1 MDEHIL
7 YVGLDTDKN
16 HIDVAVAEPL
26 PGGEVRY
33 WGKVANEGAAL
44 DRTIKRLQRGGRQL
58 KVCYEAG
65 PCGYGIYRRLN
76 AKQQVS
82 CAVVA
87 PSLTPR
93 RPGVRVKTNR
103 RDCLMLVKLLRAE
116 ELTAAWVPDA
126 AHEAMRDLVRARAA
140 AVEDL
145 VRCRQRIASFL
156 LRQEIRYAGKPWT
169 KKHRVWLGRLEF
181 ATPAH
186 RLMFGEMLEA
196 LDQGMTRRARLTDH
210 IAELV
215 PSWSLA
221 WLVEALQA
229 LRGYRLINAAS
240 LVAEIGDPRRFAS
253 PRELMGY
260 LGMVPSEHS
269 TGDTVRRGG
278 LTKTGNRRARKVL
291 IEAAWTYTRAAKAA
305 SSRATG
311 QPAAVRAI
319 AEKARHRLS
328 GRYRRLTARG
338 KLAVVA
344 IAAVARESLGFI
356 WAIAHAA
363 APATAAVPQTP
374 HAGRPTVGAG
384 RGSKHR

>member
-1 MDEHIL
+1 MKEHIL
-7 YVGLDTDKN
+7 YVGLDTAKN
-16 HIDVAVAEPL
+16 HIDVAVAESL
-26 PGGEVRY
+26 PRGEVRY
-33 WGKVANEGAAL
+33 WGKIANEGPAL
-44 DRTIKRLQRGGRQL
+44 DRVIRRLQREGHEL

-65 PCGYGIYRRLN
+65 PCGYGIFRRLN
-76 AKQQVS
+76 AKPDVS
-82 CAVVA
+82 CEVVA

-103 RDCLMLVKLLRAE
+103 RDCLTLVKLLRAE
-116 ELTAAWVPDA
+116 ELTASWVPDA
-126 AHEAMRDLVRARAA
+126 AHEAMRDLIRARAA

-145 VRCRQRIASFL
+145 VRCRQRIGGFL

-169 KKHRVWLGRLEF
+169 KKHRVWLGRIEL
-181 ATPAH
+181 AASAH
-186 RLMFGEMLEA
+186 QLMFAELLEA
-196 LDQGMTRRARLTDH
+196 LDQAQARRDRLTDH

-215 PSWSLA
+215 PTWSLA

-229 LRGYRLINAAS
+229 LRGYRLVNAAS

-253 PRELMGY
+253 PRDLMGY
-260 LGMVPSEHS
+260 VGMVPSEHS
-269 TGDTVRRGG
+269 TGDTVQRGG

-291 IEAAWTYTRAAKAA
+291 IEAAWTYARRAKAA
-305 SSRATG
+305 SSRAAR
-311 QPAAVRAI
+311 QPPAVRAI

-338 KLAVVA
+338 KLGVVA

-363 APATAAVPQTP
+363 RPANIAA
-374 HAGRPTVGAG
+374 GSRPASGSG
-384 RGSKHR
+384 RGSGSQ